1 MHKGFFWVGDNVL
14 KLIKVM
20 GAELCEYTK
29 KSLGYTLKMS
39 ELHLSKCKLNYTSIK
54 LIKMSEIWSVLQGT
68 IFLLDIWAAESGI
81 ISASFPTCVKVCDEV
96 WGVCGWET
104 SEVGAGGDRE
114 KPNLLPKAGGGM

>member
-1 MHKGFFWVGDNVL
+1 
-14 KLIKVM
+14 
-20 GAELCEYTK
+20 
-29 KSLGYTLKMS
+29 
-39 ELHLSKCKLNYTSIK
+39 
-54 LIKMSEIWSVLQGT
+54 MSEIWSVLQGT

-104 SEVGAGGDRE
+104 SEAGAGGGRE